1 MGTLHHRIGPAAGLA
16 FAVLYFAFGLSP
28 LMDLPEGAYSDEQ
41 VIALVADEGSRTGI
55 VVGGV
60 LVALAGVAMLIFLA
74 DLRLRLATAAR
85 DSSLPTLAFG
95 AGLIYVAML
104 FVAGNA
110 WTGYATG
117 VAVGELPVPQDATL
131 LRVLSDAGFGMLL
144 IYGLLAAATCVVA
157 TSISARR
164 TGILSRALTMSGFV
178 IAALLCLGFT
188 YMPQFLVPVWVVA
201 VSIALLRQ
209 PLEAGDGAPTGSRA
223 PVAARPARSGTRPA

>member
-1 MGTLHHRIGPAAGLA
+1 MGTLHHRVGPVAGLA
-16 FAVLYFAFGLSP
+16 FAVLYFAFGLTP
-28 LMDLPEGAYSDEQ
+28 LMELPEGASSDEQ

-74 DLRLRLATAAR
+74 DLRRRLATDAK
-85 DSSLPTLAFG
+85 DSSLPALAFG

-104 FVAGNA
+104 FLAGNA

-117 VAVGELPVPQDATL
+117 VAVGELPIPKDATL

-144 IYGLLAAATCVVA
+144 IYGLFAAATCVVA
-157 TSISARR
+157 TSLSARR
-164 TGILSRALTMSGFV
+164 SGLLSKAMAMSGFV

-209 PLEAGDGAPTGSRA
+209 PLEAGDSTHNGSRA
-223 PVAARPARSGTRPA
+223 RVEPRPERSTARPS